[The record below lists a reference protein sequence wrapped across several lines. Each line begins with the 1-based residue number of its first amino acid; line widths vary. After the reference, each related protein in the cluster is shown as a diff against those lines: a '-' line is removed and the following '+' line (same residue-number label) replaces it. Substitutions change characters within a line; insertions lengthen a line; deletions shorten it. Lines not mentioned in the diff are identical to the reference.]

1 MDVSR
6 QIPALADGTRRAV
19 FEALAQQ
26 PQSVGELAANLPVSR
41 PAVSQHLKVLQEAGL
56 VEFTRE
62 GTRNI
67 YQVNQDGLATLRT
80 YLEALWNEALSNLK
94 SVSEDTYKPHPE
106 RNRNDR

>member
-6 QIPALADGTRRAV
+6 QFPALADGTRRAV

-41 PAVSQHLKVLQEAGL
+41 PAVSQHLKVLQDAGL
-56 VEFTRE
+56 VQSTRA

-67 YQVNQDGLATLRT
+67 YEVNQDGLASLRT
-80 YLEALWNEALSNLK
+80 YLESLWSEALANLK
-94 SVSEDTYKPHPE
+94 SVSESTYPP
-106 RNRNDR
+106 RGARSRT